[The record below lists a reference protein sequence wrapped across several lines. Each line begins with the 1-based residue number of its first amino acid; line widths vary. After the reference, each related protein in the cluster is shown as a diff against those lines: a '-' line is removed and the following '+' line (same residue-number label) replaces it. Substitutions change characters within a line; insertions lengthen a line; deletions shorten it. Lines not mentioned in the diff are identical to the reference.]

1 MAGTSL
7 HDRLKR
13 LRRESDSS
21 QDSSPQGS
29 PVAGETGAADPAPGD
44 LGSLERALL
53 GETGEGL
60 SLKTRLERLVAAA
73 TARDRPRRPTPRPIE
88 ALIVGRTVANE
99 RGEFFLA
106 EEAVSLDQPHG
117 DVPLARL
124 RSRGAAAVSILVGEP
139 GFESFDFSRA
149 VFLDTETT
157 GLAGGTGTAA
167 FLVGVGFMRDDEFV
181 VRQYFMRDFH
191 EEAALLHELA
201 RELAGF
207 TGVVTFNGKMF
218 DLPLLESRF
227 RLNRTPFPLATATH
241 LDLLHPARRLWKA
254 RLESCRL
261 VHLEAAL
268 LRVQREED
276 IPGEQIPQAYFD
288 YIRGGDA
295 FLLGRVFHHNRI
307 DIVSLAALSAL
318 ACEWVE
324 EGRAEDPRDMLSLAR
339 VLERAAEHER
349 SEAEYRRVLE
359 TATPGEASPVRR
371 ASLARLAARA
381 KMAGDLDAA
390 VRFWGHAAEEGEL
403 AAFRE
408 LAVLHEHYRRDP
420 AQALAAVEA
429 GLARLRVARDAP
441 PRLAHDLEHRRERLT
456 RRLQA
461 RARGATETLER

>member
-1 MAGTSL
+1 MAGSSL
-7 HDRLKR
+7 HDRLNR
-13 LRRESDSS
+13 LRRESIAPHDR
-21 QDSSPQGS
+21 SPQAQ
-29 PVAGETGAADPAPGD
+29 PPDGETSAIPPVPGD
-44 LGSLERALL
+44 LGGLERALI

-60 SLKTRLERLVAAA
+60 PLKARLERLVAAA
-73 TARDRPRRPTPRPIE
+73 TARERTRRPTPRPIE
-88 ALIVGRTVANE
+88 ELIAGRTIANE

-106 EEAVSLDQPHG
+106 EEAVSLDRPHG

-124 RSRGAAAVSILVGEP
+124 RSRGAEAVSILVGEP
-139 GFESFDFSRA
+139 GFESFDLSRA

-167 FLVGVGFMRDDEFV
+167 FLVGVGFLRDDEFV
-181 VRQYFMRDFH
+181 VRQFFMRDFH

-207 TGVVTFNGKMF
+207 AGVVTFNGKMF

-227 RLNRTPFPLATATH
+227 RMNRTPFPLAAAQH

-268 LRVQREED
+268 LRVRREED

-307 DIVSLAALSAL
+307 DIVSLAALSAV

-324 EGRAEDPRDMLSLAR
+324 EGRPEDPRDMLSLAR
-339 VLERAAEHER
+339 VLERADEHER
-349 SEAEYRRVLE
+349 SEAEYLRVLE
-359 TATPGEASPVRR
+359 AAPPGEAAPVRR

-381 KMAGDLDAA
+381 KIAGDLDAA
-390 VRFWGHAAEEGEL
+390 VRFWEHAAEEGDL
-403 AAFRE
+403 VAFRE
-408 LAVLHEHYRRDP
+408 LAVLHEHYRRNP
-420 AQALAAVEA
+420 AQALAAVEV
-429 GLARLRVARDAP
+429 GLVRLRTARDAP
-441 PRLAHDLEHRRERLT
+441 LRLAHDLEHRRERLT
-456 RRLQA
+456 RRLRE
-461 RARGATETLER
+461 RAGAAKTPER